1 VHFIKS
7 ASESTATVG
16 KRAIAVGVYVV
27 ELGCWGACVE
37 HFIDFTDE
45 NYKRK
50 SMLAKH
56 NPFWYTVKIGAFNP
70 NRINFG
76 WS

>member
-1 VHFIKS
+1 
-7 ASESTATVG
+7 
-16 KRAIAVGVYVV
+16 V

-50 SMLAKH
+50 SLLAKH
-56 NPFWYTVKIGAFNP
+56 NPFWYTVKIGAFKP
-70 NRINFG
+70 NVNTFWVELMKNDSVSRNLV
-76 WS
+76 